1 MGELNIPFELKV
13 YLRNKE
19 FRAPKELENV
29 HPLGK
34 SPVIEVIDSKTGK
47 SEIIAETG
55 HIFNYILSNYDTTN
69 ILIPFNRDLQSQ
81 VDYFLHYTEGTLQP
95 KLVALMVHGV
105 AKKKAPFGARFLMG
119 LLMGSIDD
127 AFYIPDLKK
136 NLKYLENIIH
146 KQHEKGSKY
155 FVGDKLSGADI
166 ILEFPV
172 ITNIF
177 QNKRGAEQLGA
188 GDVEKEYP
196 HLNQWAED
204 IKKEPKYI
212 KAQEL
217 VAKHETVKPNI

>member
-1 MGELNIPFELKV
+1 
-13 YLRNKE
+13 
-19 FRAPKELENV
+19 
-29 HPLGK
+29 
-34 SPVIEVIDSKTGK
+34 
-47 SEIIAETG
+47 
-55 HIFNYILSNYDTTN
+55 
-69 ILIPFNRDLQSQ
+69 
-81 VDYFLHYTEGTLQP
+81 
-95 KLVALMVHGV
+95 
-105 AKKKAPFGARFLMG
+105 MG
-119 LLMGSIDD
+119 LLMGGIDD

-204 IKKEPKYI
+204 IKRNPNTSRLKNWLLNTKLLSLTFSKLVVTISPVCLYI
-212 KAQEL
+212 FNFYVQINNLTA
-217 VAKHETVKPNI
+217 NIQQ

>member
-1 MGELNIPFELKV
+1 M
-13 YLRNKE
+13 YLRNKQ

-34 SPVIEVIDSKTGK
+34 SPVIEVVDTKTGE
-47 SEIIAETG
+47 SEVIAETG

-69 ILIPFNRDLQSQ
+69 ILTPTDSKFQSQ

-105 AKKKAPFGARFLMG
+105 AKKRAPFGTKFLMG
-119 LLMGSIDD
+119 LLVGGIDD

-136 NLKYLENIIH
+136 NLNYLEEIIH

-177 QNKRGAEQLGA
+177 QNKRGAQQFGA
-188 GDVEKEYP
+188 GDVEKTYP

-204 IKKEPKYI
+204 MQREPKYI

>member
-1 MGELNIPFELKV
+1 LEELNIPFELKV
-13 YLRNKE
+13 YLRNKQ

-34 SPVIEVIDSKTGK
+34 SPVIEVIDTKTGE
-47 SEIIAETG
+47 SEVIAETG

-69 ILIPFNRDLQSQ
+69 ILTPVNRKLQNQ
-81 VDYFLHYTEGTLQP
+81 VDYFLHYAEGTLQP
-95 KLVALMVHGV
+95 NLVALLVHGF
-105 AKKKAPFGARFLMG
+105 AKQQAPFGTKFLMG
-119 LLMGSIDD
+119 LLVNGIDSM
-127 AFYIPDLKK
+127 FYIPELKK
-136 NLKYLENIIH
+136 NLNYLEDIMR
-146 KQHEKGSKY
+146 KQHENGSNY